1 MKKFLLT
8 YSLLL
13 VIVFAGHTQDQQ
25 FEKPD
30 YEKIKTTV
38 SDQSTEHYYPK
49 LFQRYMD
56 NDTSLTHEDYRKLY
70 YGYIFQD
77 NYAPQKTS
85 KYRDS
90 LNAIYENDQLKQEDF
105 MDIIA
110 LEKKILENNP
120 FSMRDLNTLAYSYDQ
135 TGQKEKTKKIDY
147 KLNLI
152 IETIL
157 TSGNGLEEET
167 AWHVTDITH
176 EYDILNVLG
185 FEVKGDE
192 SMRGEGY
199 DYIKVKKN
207 QYGISGF
214 YFDIS
219 KVLEE

>member
-1 MKKFLLT
+1 MKKSLLT

-13 VIVFAGHTQDQQ
+13 VIVFAGEAQDQQ

-30 YEKIKTTV
+30 YEKIKTTI
-38 SDQSTEHYYPK
+38 SDKNSNHYYPK
-49 LFQRYMD
+49 LFQKYMD
-56 NDTSLTHEDYRKLY
+56 NDTSLAHKDYRMLY
-70 YGYIFQD
+70 YGYTFQD
-77 NYAPQKTS
+77 NYAPQKPS

-90 LNAIYENDQLKQEDF
+90 LNAIYEKDPLKQKDF
-105 MDIIA
+105 IEIIA
-110 LEKKILENNP
+110 LEKKILKGKP

-135 TGQKEKTKKIDY
+135 TGQTEKVKKIDY

-157 TSGNGLEEET
+157 SSGNGLEEET

-214 YFDIS
+214 YFNIS
-219 KVLEE
+219 KVLN